1 MVFPSGNGEQ
11 PYQVAIS
18 QAIAL
23 KVRQL
28 HRRAWRQGR
37 GSDFSREFRQA
48 IDRLQGSPWAFGEPL
63 YQLPALQMQIR
74 CAVLGL
80 LYIEFGVSEDR
91 PLVFIK
97 DVKLLSASK

>member
-1 MVFPSGNGEQ
+1 MLPGGNGEQ
-11 PYQVAIS
+11 PFQVAFS
-18 QAIAL
+18 GAIAL

-28 HRRAWRQGR
+28 QGKALRQGR
-37 GSDFSREFRQA
+37 GKEFLQAFRKA
-48 IDRLQGSPWAFGEPL
+48 IDRLQSSPRSFGEPL
-63 YQLPALQMQIR
+63 YLLPVLRMQIR
-74 CAVLGL
+74 CAVLRP